1 MKYKIVICILSSIL
15 LLLVLRLYFNSNNQ
29 IKETNVDLCK
39 VFWSPDESLLKSVI
53 AENEITEET
62 AWKER
67 QNKYMKL
74 FPDMYVETINP
85 VIQIEKRKIAYISFD
100 DGPSSITPKILD
112 SLKKYDVRAT
122 FFIIAG
128 DMNEDGIACLKRIVD
143 EGHVIGIHTYSHEY
157 KDIYAS
163 VEAYLEDFYKVYQ
176 KIYEVTGLK
185 VNIFRFPWG
194 SSNPYNKKI
203 NKELK
208 AEMERRGFSFYDWN
222 VSAEDSIGN
231 PSQTKIKKN
240 IIKDLEK
247 FNYPIILMHD
257 SIRNSNTAKVLP
269 EILKIIK
276 DKGYGFDTLDNR
288 EPYHSNY

>member
-1 MKYKIVICILSSIL
+1 
-15 LLLVLRLYFNSNNQ
+15 
-29 IKETNVDLCK
+29 
-39 VFWSPDESLLKSVI
+39 
-53 AENEITEET
+53 
-62 AWKER
+62 
-67 QNKYMKL
+67 
-74 FPDMYVETINP
+74 
-85 VIQIEKRKIAYISFD
+85 
-100 DGPSSITPKILD
+100 
-112 SLKKYDVRAT
+112 
-122 FFIIAG
+122 
-128 DMNEDGIACLKRIVD
+128 MNEDGIACLKRIVD

-203 NKELK
+203 NKELT